1 MPDQAASLRELKRF
15 IDTVAPEPLPGP
27 EAFLAALPTPTPF
40 FTVAVVVPDNIAPSI
55 LPLQK
60 WIRVIPGRGRRLP
73 TVWDQG
79 GTLSASIVLPDAGA
93 GVPQVVRV
101 ESPVGAVTVL
111 PRQIQP
117 TTLQRRPIPDR
128 IRFLRHLQKLFGHT
142 EELWISIPMTEFRSH
157 LPLLHA
163 TDAAAVLVPQ
173 HPDAVLRCY
182 EAVKAVH
189 LSGYFSPICLAEVPD
204 EQAPEADRPADRI
217 RLVAK
222 RFLSLDLAP
231 PGMVLSGVTSRFPH
245 NREGHPAPTPG
256 IVHAYDFLRVV
267 SDRILYPAPED
278 RP

>member
-27 EAFLAALPTPTPF
+27 DAFLAALPSPCPF
-40 FTVAVVVPDNIAPSI
+40 YTVAVVVPDNISPSI

-60 WIRVIPGRGRRLP
+60 WIRVFSSRGPRIP
-73 TVWDQG
+73 TIWDQG
-79 GTLSASIVLPDAGA
+79 GTLSATVQLPDTPPGT
-93 GVPQVVRV
+93 PQVVRV
-101 ESPVGAVTVL
+101 ESPFGPVTVL
-111 PRQIQP
+111 PRQATP
-117 TTLQRRPIPDR
+117 TTIQRRPIPDR
-128 IRFLRHLQKLFGHT
+128 IRFLRHLQKLFGRIG
-142 EELWISIPMTEFRSH
+142 ELLVSIPMTEFRSH

-163 TDAAAVLVPQ
+163 TDAVAVLVPQ

-204 EQAPEADRPADRI
+204 EQAPGADRPAERI

-222 RFLSLDLAP
+222 QFLSLDLAP
-231 PGMVLSGVTSRFPH
+231 PGMVLSGVTSHFPH
-245 NREGHPAPTPG
+245 GREGHPAPTPG

-278 RP
+278 RT